1 MKLRTKIAL
10 SNVLMF
16 VVPIVVIL
24 VVTVIVFFIFSSALG
39 KTVDNLLG
47 NNRSATTMRSQI
59 HYYAVQCNEMED
71 GQAEFE
77 RQVEQALEQE
87 NYRFELRKDGAY
99 CYSDLDILDVGFISE
114 YRFYLDKEDSFIV
127 TGQQEA
133 LIKHTEEVHGAV
145 YELTAVN
152 QNYLENA
159 VYYSEEEVN
168 SLDSDQLSLISVIVV
183 LSIIIVALTAAI
195 ITHTLSRSI
204 LQPLEKLKVASRKI
218 KDGNFNFRLQGN
230 GSDELADLC
239 NDFDEMRR
247 RLKESIELQLTY
259 EQEEKNLI
267 AGMAHDL
274 RTPITSIKGYIEG
287 LRDGVANTPEKQK
300 RYLDT
305 LAVKTEDLNRLVD
318 SLFLFSKL
326 DTGKYP
332 FHFELVEIR
341 EYMKGYVAS
350 RVYDCAQQGMA
361 LHYQD
366 KMEKPAYLRLSVAE
380 MERVF
385 NNIISNSI
393 KYKPRETGN
402 LTITLSEVESN
413 AVLCFADDGNGVPE
427 ESIDKLFQR
436 FYRADPSR
444 NNPSEGSGLGL
455 SIAKQI
461 VEAHGGTIVAGND
474 HGLSITI
481 TLPIRDQDQPPR
493 PSNLVS

>member
-16 VVPIVVIL
+16 IVPILAIL
-24 VVTVIVFFIFSSALG
+24 VVAVIVSLIFSSALG

-47 NNRSATTMRSQI
+47 NNQSATTMRSQI
-59 HYYAVQCNEMED
+59 HYYAVQCSELEN
-71 GQAEFE
+71 GQEEFE
-77 RQVEQALEQE
+77 RLVKQALDGE
-87 NYRFELRKDGAY
+87 NYRYELRKDGAY
-99 CYSDLDILDVGFISE
+99 CFSNLDILDVGFISE
-114 YRFYLDKEDSFIV
+114 YRFYMDREDSFIV

-133 LIKHTEEVHGAV
+133 MIKHAEVV
-145 YELTAVN
+145 DNVTYELIAVN

-159 VYYSEEEVN
+159 VYYSEEDIN
-168 SLDSDQLSLISVIVV
+168 SIDPEQLSLISVIVV
-183 LSIIIVALTAAI
+183 LSIIIVILTAVV

-204 LQPLEKLKVASRKI
+204 LLPLQKLKVASRKI
-218 KDGNFNFRLQGN
+218 KDGDFNFRLRETGR
-230 GSDELADLC
+230 DELADLC
-239 NDFDEMRR
+239 NDFDDMRR
-247 RLKESIELQLTY
+247 RLQESVELQLAY

-332 FHFELVEIR
+332 FHFETVEIR
-341 EYMKGYVAS
+341 EYMKGYISS
-350 RVYDCAQQGMA
+350 RVYDCAQQGMT

-366 KMEKPAYLRLSVAE
+366 QMEGPAYLRLSIPE

-385 NNIISNSI
+385 NNIINNSI
-393 KYKPRETGN
+393 KYKPKETGN
-402 LTITLSEVESN
+402 LTITLSAVEKN
-413 AVLCFADDGNGVPE
+413 AVLCFADDGTGVPE

-436 FYRADPSR
+436 FYRGDPSR

-461 VEAHGGTIVAGND
+461 VEAHGGTIVAGNN

-481 TLPIRDQDQPPR
+481 TLPIRDQDQSPDHP
-493 PSNLVS
+493 VS

>member
-1 MKLRTKIAL
+1 
-10 SNVLMF
+10 
-16 VVPIVVIL
+16 
-24 VVTVIVFFIFSSALG
+24 
-39 KTVDNLLG
+39 
-47 NNRSATTMRSQI
+47 
-59 HYYAVQCNEMED
+59 
-71 GQAEFE
+71 
-77 RQVEQALEQE
+77 
-87 NYRFELRKDGAY
+87 
-99 CYSDLDILDVGFISE
+99 
-114 YRFYLDKEDSFIV
+114 
-127 TGQQEA
+127 
-133 LIKHTEEVHGAV
+133 
-145 YELTAVN
+145 
-152 QNYLENA
+152 
-159 VYYSEEEVN
+159 
-168 SLDSDQLSLISVIVV
+168 
-183 LSIIIVALTAAI
+183 
-195 ITHTLSRSI
+195 
-204 LQPLEKLKVASRKI
+204 
-218 KDGNFNFRLQGN
+218 
-230 GSDELADLC
+230 
-239 NDFDEMRR
+239 MRR
-247 RLKESIELQLTY
+247 RLQESVELQLTY

-332 FHFELVEIR
+332 FHFETVEIR

-350 RVYDCAQQGMA
+350 RVYDCAQQGIT

-366 KMEKPAYLRLSVAE
+366 RMDGPAYLRLSVAE

-385 NNIISNSI
+385 NNIISNSM
-393 KYKPRETGN
+393 KYKPKETGN
-402 LTITLSEVESN
+402 LTITLSAVEKN

-427 ESIDKLFQR
+427 ESIGKLFQR

-461 VEAHGGTIVAGND
+461 VEAHGGTIVAGNN

-481 TLPIRDQDQPPR
+481 TLPIRDQDQ
-493 PSNLVS
+493 SQDHSIS